1 MTLERNVKAAVKR
14 VLKEMG
20 AYQFWP
26 VQTGMGAPTLDC
38 LCCYRGR
45 FFAIET
51 KAPGKKPTPRQHQT
65 IAAIH
70 AAGGIIFLFDTT
82 DRAKIQRDLEFYLW
96 SGL

>member
-1 MTLERNVKAAVKR
+1 MTPERKVKIAVKK

-38 LCCYRGR
+38 IGCYQER

-51 KAPGKKPTPRQHQT
+51 KAPGKKPTPRQELT
-65 IAAIH
+65 IQQMRNAQAMVFVIDSVEAA
-70 AAGGIIFLFDTT
+70 LTLKDKLT
-82 DRAKIQRDLEFYLW
+82 
-96 SGL
+96 